1 MNAIQ
6 QYALYNLLP
15 ALVGGA
21 IAWAAIGSAIYL
33 LGVRHGKLRLCLLS
47 VPLLKSTLLLLGVGL
62 VLPWPRDVFG
72 TWHAQA
78 LSPTR
83 VFPFFLLFT
92 GAAIAARTLLAAR
105 ARRQALAG
113 ATAAESS
120 SPRLSKALDEVIQET
135 HQRRQIIID
144 RCGFAPKLAR
154 PDLLVATSPLSSP
167 LIVTDEAPTI
177 VFPANLIDRL
187 SDQELRG
194 ALAHEL
200 AHLELRTPF
209 SCFSSASV
217 QSLAVANPLAS
228 IMAGQ
233 LYREEEKA
241 CDDMA
246 VAATGDPETYAG
258 MLLKA
263 YRFAHPRG
271 GSMTATLQYVPQL
284 LGLRPMLAERI
295 ERLMGDETPGERMG
309 WQYAGFAA
317 IWIGIVAV
325 FFVQ

>member
-6 QYALYNLLP
+6 QFALYNLLP

-78 LSPTR
+78 LGPTR

-92 GAAIAARTLLAAR
+92 GAAIAARTLLATR

-113 ATAAESS
+113 AAAAESS
-120 SPRLSKALDEVIQET
+120 SPRLSKALDEVMQET
-135 HQRRQIIID
+135 HRRRQIIID

-167 LIVTDEAPTI
+167 LIVTDEAPRSFSRRISSTVSAI
-177 VFPANLIDRL
+177 RSCAVRSPMSSRTSSCGHRFPAFPPLRCSL
-187 SDQELRG
+187 SRSPIRWRRSWPGSYIAKRRRPATTWRSPPPEIRKP
-194 ALAHEL
+194 
-200 AHLELRTPF
+200 TP
-209 SCFSSASV
+209 
-217 QSLAVANPLAS
+217 
-228 IMAGQ
+228 
-233 LYREEEKA
+233 A
-241 CDDMA
+241 C
-246 VAATGDPETYAG
+246 
-258 MLLKA
+258 
-263 YRFAHPRG
+263 
-271 GSMTATLQYVPQL
+271 S
-284 LGLRPMLAERI
+284 
-295 ERLMGDETPGERMG
+295 
-309 WQYAGFAA
+309 
-317 IWIGIVAV
+317 
-325 FFVQ
+325 